1 MAMGGIKKLKS
12 GATPRRESPP
22 PIPTPAR
29 VPEPQAREVLDGPL
43 LDAKIER
50 RSQAAIMQQL
60 IERHQ
65 GEIPVWILT
74 EQRSIRLMNNTCSGA
89 ELLARG

>member
-1 MAMGGIKKLKS
+1 MGHKRKHNRSVAHFS
-12 GATPRRESPP
+12 GPKPRP
-22 PIPTPAR
+22 
-29 VPEPQAREVLDGPL
+29 VPAREVLDGL
-43 LDAKIER
+43 LLEAKIER
-50 RSQAAIMQQL
+50 RSQAAIMKQL

-89 ELLARG
+89 ELARS